1 MADGTVKVIEV
12 SEYIQILFL
21 VNSFGQTNFNQ
32 NVFNKK
38 KFELL
43 IEIAFS

>member
-12 SEYIQILFL
+12 SEYIQILLL
-21 VNSFGQTNFNQ
+21 VNSFGQRNFNQ